1 MAKQLFSSFK
11 IISHTTSYHFKPY
24 DQNLNSHLLL
34 LFISYRGSG
43 EKLIKISSK
52 FIACDN
58 IHNSHELSVL
68 PSIDITWRNLM
79 LITLRAMPLKL
90 GPTASL
96 LPAALITQDFVPRMN
111 ELVAGSIV

>member
-1 MAKQLFSSFK
+1 M
-11 IISHTTSYHFKPY
+11 
-24 DQNLNSHLLL
+24 NSHLLPL
-34 LFISYRGSG
+34 VISYRARG
-43 EKLIKISSK
+43 EADKISGK
-52 FIACDN
+52 FFLCD
-58 IHNSHELSVL
+58 HVPNSHDHYVL
-68 PSIDITWRNLM
+68 QSIDITWRNLM

>member
-1 MAKQLFSSFK
+1 
-11 IISHTTSYHFKPY
+11 
-24 DQNLNSHLLL
+24 
-34 LFISYRGSG
+34 
-43 EKLIKISSK
+43 
-52 FIACDN
+52 
-58 IHNSHELSVL
+58 
-68 PSIDITWRNLM
+68 M